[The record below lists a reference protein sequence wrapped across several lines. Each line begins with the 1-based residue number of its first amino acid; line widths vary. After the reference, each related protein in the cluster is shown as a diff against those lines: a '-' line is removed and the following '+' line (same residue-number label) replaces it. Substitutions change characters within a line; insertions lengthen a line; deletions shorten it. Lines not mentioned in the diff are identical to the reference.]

1 MPPQPLADR
10 LVLYL
15 RPGCSLCEEAAEALD
30 AAVGPD
36 GYRSID
42 IETDDGLLVR
52 YGHRIPVVALDGV
65 DRLEAPIAPGDVRE
79 LLRDLPAE

>member
-1 MPPQPLADR
+1 MPPHSLADR
-10 LVLYL
+10 LILYV

-30 AAVGPD
+30 ATVGRD

-65 DRLEAPIAPGDVRE
+65 DRLDGPIAPGDVRD
-79 LLRDLPAE
+79 LLRDAAGE